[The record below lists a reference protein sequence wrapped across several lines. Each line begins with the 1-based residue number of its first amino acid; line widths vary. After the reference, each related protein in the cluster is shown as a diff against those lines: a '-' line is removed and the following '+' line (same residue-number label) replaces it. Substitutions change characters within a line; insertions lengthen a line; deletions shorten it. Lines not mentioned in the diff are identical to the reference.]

1 MTARLTASRIL
12 ELAQLS
18 KHEPE
23 SEEVEVEQEEE
34 KQEKEEKE
42 EEEKLDEEAQQAA
55 TLHTGTLTTSTANSK
70 ITARSLNTF
79 KQLPQADIEPK
90 NATTTKRDAE
100 EWTRTDGL
108 AFQTAAQETHSQST
122 RLTKSGAASAAEPE
136 SNLAKKPKSVTLGDK
151 QPPPA
156 NAQPEERIHPVP
168 SKEPP
173 TKPQPKNIHD
183 LIVQINQAL
192 NDPSAMPTHSSL
204 HQRPKKVPPKPS
216 SHSEKRPPPTIPQPP
231 PYSASDHSQALRKME
246 RIVGDWFSAFSQDE
260 IAERL
265 KGLGTASLNVAF
277 LVSIMNDAIIN
288 QRGSLVRTAKLVVC
302 LLKSNS
308 VLVPDV
314 FDSLKEVIQ
323 GFKYIADM
331 SPNTFRNFGTL
342 YGVLMVSDEISFD
355 LSLLQELLEKYIQ
368 EGYKGE
374 PVALHVLGQ
383 VFDVV
388 RITEPQRSLDQFF
401 EEREIRLRLRAFWP
415 AGARESRILT
425 WLEDHFLDHLAA
437 SL

>member
-23 SEEVEVEQEEE
+23 SEEDAEVEQEEE
-34 KQEKEEKE
+34 KQEKEEEK
-42 EEEKLDEEAQQAA
+42 EEKLEGEAQQAA
-55 TLHTGTLTTSTANSK
+55 TLHADTLTTSTANSK

-79 KQLPQADIEPK
+79 KQLPQADIETKK

-100 EWTRTDGL
+100 EWTRTDGIGI

-136 SNLAKKPKSVTLGDK
+136 SNLAKKSVTLGDK
-151 QPPPA
+151 QPPA

-168 SKEPP
+168 SKEPL

-192 NDPSAMPTHSSL
+192 NDPSAMPTHSSP
-204 HQRPKKVPPKPS
+204 HQPPKKVPPKPS
-216 SHSEKRPPPTIPQPP
+216 THSEKRTPPTIPQPP
-231 PYSASDHSQALRKME
+231 PYSASDRSQALRKME
-246 RIVGDWFSAFSQDE
+246 RIVGDWFSAFSQE
-260 IAERL
+260 EVAERL
-265 KGLGTASLNVAF
+265 KGLGTTSLNVAF

-374 PVALHVLGQ
+374 PVVLHVLGQ

-388 RITEPQRSLDQFF
+388 RIMEPQRSLDQFF

-415 AGARESRILT
+415 AGASESRILT
-425 WLEDHFLDHLAA
+425 WLEDHFLEHLAA

>member
-23 SEEVEVEQEEE
+23 THEQVDVEQEEE
-34 KQEKEEKE
+34 KQEKEEE
-42 EEEKLDEEAQQAA
+42 EEDDEKLEEEAQQAA
-55 TLHTGTLTTSTANSK
+55 TLHTDTLTASNSK

-79 KQLPQADIEPK
+79 KQLPQSDIETK
-90 NATTTKRDAE
+90 NATTTKWDAA
-100 EWTRTDGL
+100 EWTRTDDVP
-108 AFQTAAQETHSQST
+108 FQTADQEAHSQST
-122 RLTKSGAASAAEPE
+122 RGTKSGAASAAEPE

-151 QPPPA
+151 KVTT
-156 NAQPEERIHPVP
+156 NAQPEEQMPVP
-168 SKEPP
+168 SNDPP
-173 TKPQPKNIHD
+173 TKPQRKNIND

-192 NDPSAMPTHSSL
+192 NDPSAMPTHSSQ
-204 HQRPKKVPPKPS
+204 HQQPKKVPSKPS
-216 SHSEKRPPPTIPQPP
+216 THSEKPPPTIPQPP
-231 PYSASDHSQALRKME
+231 PYSASDRSQALRKME

-260 IAERL
+260 VAERL
-265 KGLGTASLNVAF
+265 KGLGTPSLNVAF

-308 VLVPDV
+308 ILVPDV

-331 SPNTFRNFGTL
+331 APNTFRNFGTL

-355 LSLLQELLEKYIQ
+355 LGLLQELLEKYIQ

-374 PVALHVLGQ
+374 PVVLHVLGQ

-388 RITEPQRSLDQFF
+388 RIMEPQLSLDQFF

-415 AGARESRILT
+415 AGASESRILT
-425 WLEDHFLDHLAA
+425 WLEDHFLEHLAT